1 MRTEPQND
9 HKKYL
14 SLLRML
20 GPIRVVVE
28 FAVSEPEDKETLPL
42 QFLANALF
50 HLVLSLSL
58 VSSP

>member
-1 MRTEPQND
+1 
-9 HKKYL
+9 
-14 SLLRML
+14 ML